1 MKIIEQNIQEIQE
14 IINKL
19 SEIKI
24 KHGNTEDLE
33 KMELE
38 YMDVLK
44 KHYLFRINLKNEIYL
59 CKSNLIFN
67 RR

>member
-1 MKIIEQNIQEIQE
+1 LKIIEQNIQEIQE